1 MRGHFQIFVHFPVF
15 SSRSAWRVDA
25 GARSLV
31 ARRVSAAGLPIL
43 PTAFDC
49 SPPSKRQ
56 VCARSGHTPRSAV
69 HFLALRRLEGEPW
82 DRRSPDR
89 LRSTQSPSV
98 RQYLRAFRCANGGTN
113 SQMTFIPQGG
123 PSGHPDSCLRP
134 NDTRPCQQL
143 ATQVSPDALHLSVQA
158 AQPGM
163 KRRRQ

>member
-15 SSRSAWRVDA
+15 SSHSAWRVDA

-56 VCARSGHTPRSAV
+56 VCARRGHRSRSAV

-89 LRSTQSPSV
+89 LRSTQSPSG
-98 RQYLRAFRCANGGTN
+98 REHLPAFPCANGGTT

-123 PSGHPDSCLRP
+123 PPGHPDSCSRP
-134 NDTRPCQQL
+134 NDTRPCQEP
-143 ATQVSPDALHLSVQA
+143 ATRAHAVALHLSVQA
-158 AQPGM
+158 AQSGM
-163 KRRRQ
+163 NRRRQ